1 MPGMDGIEATRQI
14 VAQCPDTRVLAL
26 TTFSTLEYVVPA
38 LRAGASGY
46 LVKDARHDDIV
57 SAVTL
62 IRDDELALSP
72 SVANSW
78 PTTCW
83 ATSPCPP
90 CGGDAAVG
98 P

>member
-1 MPGMDGIEATRQI
+1 M
-14 VAQCPDTRVLAL
+14 
-26 TTFSTLEYVVPA
+26 VPA

-57 SAVTL
+57 G
-62 IRDDELALSP
+62 RDPDPRRRSP
-72 SVANSW
+72 SRPWRTPW

-90 CGGDAAVG
+90 CGGTRPRG